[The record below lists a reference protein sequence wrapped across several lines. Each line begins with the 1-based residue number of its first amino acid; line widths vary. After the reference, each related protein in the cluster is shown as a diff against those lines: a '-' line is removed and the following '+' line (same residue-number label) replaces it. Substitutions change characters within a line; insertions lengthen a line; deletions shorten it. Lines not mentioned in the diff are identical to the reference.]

1 MISRKAK
8 LADTIIKEIREYVKP
23 LVNPQNFINK
33 TLIPLADSF
42 EQVKRTSYTS
52 TNPNRASEVNK
63 LFKWLNRIDN
73 SDWIPPAILYLSKN
87 CNDSEKLVYF
97 FTDLERLTAGLMI
110 KRANINERI
119 GRYGRLLTAIE
130 KEEDLYTSESP
141 LQLTSEERNDIL
153 DILKKDLYLIEKI
166 RLYVLLRL
174 DAALAGG
181 DASYNFPTITVEHVL
196 PQSPAANSVW
206 VQWFPDQKERGN
218 FVHLLGNL
226 LLLSRKKN
234 SEAQNYDFTKKKQT
248 YFTSKTGVANFALT
262 TQVLM
267 EQEWTPEVINKR
279 QKQLIDKLKEVW
291 RL

>member
-1 MISRKAK
+1 A
-8 LADTIIKEIREYVKP
+8 Y
-23 LVNPQNFINK
+23 
-33 TLIPLADSF
+33 
-42 EQVKRTSYTS
+42 
-52 TNPNRASEVNK
+52 
-63 LFKWLNRIDN
+63 
-73 SDWIPPAILYLSKN
+73 
-87 CNDSEKLVYF
+87 
-97 FTDLERLTAGLMI
+97 
-110 KRANINERI
+110 
-119 GRYGRLLTAIE
+119 
-130 KEEDLYTSESP
+130 
-141 LQLTSEERNDIL
+141 
-153 DILKKDLYLIEKI
+153 
-166 RLYVLLRL
+166 
-174 DAALAGG
+174 
-181 DASYNFPTITVEHVL
+181 
-196 PQSPAANSVW
+196 SVW